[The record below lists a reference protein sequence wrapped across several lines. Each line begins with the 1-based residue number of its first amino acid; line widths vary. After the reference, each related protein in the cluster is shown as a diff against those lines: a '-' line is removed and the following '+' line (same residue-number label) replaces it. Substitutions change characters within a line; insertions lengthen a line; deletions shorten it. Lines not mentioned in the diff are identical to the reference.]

1 MPTVVTVVDIGATP
15 EAVLSVLLDAEA
27 APIWTR
33 DLERLEL
40 VHGVVG
46 EAGSVGLAHYGEGRR
61 RYTLQGRLIA
71 ARVQQLAGPGE
82 IVISADMYKQSEVA
96 DLLEPFDIE
105 EEAGPWK
112 AWRRRFLSSVSRTS
126 GG

>member
-1 MPTVVTVVDIGATP
+1 M
-15 EAVLSVLLDAEA
+15 SVLLDAEA

-61 RYTLQGRLIA
+61 RYALQDRLIA

-82 IVISADMYKQSEVA
+82 IVISADVYKQSEVA

-105 EEAGPWK
+105 EEAGIMEGAEETIPVF
-112 AWRRRFLSSVSRTS
+112 RFRTS